1 MIRTEPQPRL
11 LNRNFLLYMGGWAI
25 TAFAYTGVLGVLFN
39 LYLLRLGF
47 GAEFIGAL
55 TGSGQLAWALCALP
69 LGIYVRRFG
78 LRIGLLT
85 SALVQCISIAALLSV
100 EMLPR
105 EAWPAWLF
113 GWWIMSWIGA
123 SAHGVSGAPLL
134 MQVSPIHRRREAFTL
149 QAVMLGVV
157 AFAGNIAAGQL
168 PAWLAPILNARV
180 DQPAPYRAA
189 LYLVPIAFALA
200 VPIWSRLKVA
210 PIARPTSLE
219 SHDRQPTRLLAAL
232 AGMVFL
238 QAAAEN
244 GLRTFFNVY
253 LDRQLL
259 TPVAVIGLIGAV
271 AQAISVASALL
282 IPAVLKRAGNVDT
295 LRTISLCVAACMAAI
310 ALVPSLTVAA
320 IGYVMVTALVGI
332 AAQARQLFSQEL
344 VAPHW
349 RTIASSVNNVG
360 IGLGWSSAAG
370 LGGVLVGAAGFAGV
384 FGAGAALAL
393 AAAVSLAAFSAQR
406 RRVAPPIG

>member
-1 MIRTEPQPRL
+1 MSHSEPTPRL
-11 LNRNFLLYMGGWAI
+11 LNRNLLLYMGGWAI

-39 LYLLRLGF
+39 LFLLRLGF

-55 TGSGQLAWALCALP
+55 TGAGQLAWALCALP
-69 LGIYVRRFG
+69 MGIFVRRFG
-78 LRIGLLT
+78 LRAGLLT
-85 SALVQCISIAALLSV
+85 SALVQGVSIAALLSV
-100 EMLPR
+100 ELLPR
-105 EAWPAWLF
+105 EVWSSWLF
-113 GWWIMSWIGA
+113 GWWILAWIGA

-134 MQVSPIHRRREAFTL
+134 MQVSPIDRRREAFTL
-149 QAVMLGVV
+149 QAIMLGVV
-157 AFAGNIAAGQL
+157 AFAGSIVAGQL
-168 PAWLAPILNARV
+168 PSWLAPIVNATL

-189 LYLVPIAFALA
+189 MILVPISFGLA

-210 PIARPTSLE
+210 PIAPPATLE

-259 TPVAVIGLIGAV
+259 APVSVIGAIGAV

-282 IPAVLKRAGNVDT
+282 IPAVLRRAGNANA
-295 LRTISLCVAACMAAI
+295 LGAISLCVAACMAAL
-310 ALVPSLTVAA
+310 ALVPSLAVAA
-320 IGYVMVTALVGI
+320 ASYILVTALVAI
-332 AAQARQLFSQEL
+332 AAQARQLFSQEM

-360 IGLGWSSAAG
+360 VGMGWSVAAG
-370 LGGVLVGAAGFAGV
+370 LGGVVVGVAGFAGV
-384 FGAGAALAL
+384 FGIGAGLSL
-393 AAAVSLAAFSAQR
+393 AAALSLASYSAAR
-406 RRVAPPIG
+406 RRAVHQSV

>member
-1 MIRTEPQPRL
+1 
-11 LNRNFLLYMGGWAI
+11 
-25 TAFAYTGVLGVLFN
+25 
-39 LYLLRLGF
+39 
-47 GAEFIGAL
+47 
-55 TGSGQLAWALCALP
+55 
-69 LGIYVRRFG
+69 
-78 LRIGLLT
+78 
-85 SALVQCISIAALLSV
+85 
-100 EMLPR
+100 
-105 EAWPAWLF
+105 
-113 GWWIMSWIGA
+113 
-123 SAHGVSGAPLL
+123 
-134 MQVSPIHRRREAFTL
+134 
-149 QAVMLGVV
+149 
-157 AFAGNIAAGQL
+157 
-168 PAWLAPILNARV
+168 
-180 DQPAPYRAA
+180 
-189 LYLVPIAFALA
+189 
-200 VPIWSRLKVA
+200 
-210 PIARPTSLE
+210 
-219 SHDRQPTRLLAAL
+219 
-232 AGMVFL
+232 MVFL

-320 IGYVMVTALVGI
+320 IGYVLVTALVGI